1 MRRSRIKQH
10 NSRCV
15 IDEKHTNDH
24 IQSFLSFLHRNMVD
38 SPMSIVLLGIN
49 RNRVGSTSGGRC
61 SSSRLIG
68 TGARIGASV
77 GVMSLVSIVV
87 APMISLQWVL
97 GSLGPLNTL
106 IPSSRSLEIVGALN
120 HLTLRGGKSLSSCLR
135 PWLKLWLSRMEHRSG

>member
-1 MRRSRIKQH
+1 
-10 NSRCV
+10 
-15 IDEKHTNDH
+15 
-24 IQSFLSFLHRNMVD
+24 MVD

-68 TGARIGASV
+68 TSARIGASV

-106 IPSSRSLEIVGALN
+106 IPSSRSLEIVGARN